1 MDVWERDNEG
11 VLSVEEVKNTFMMFF
26 FPFPFLSQMKSV
38 VKRIMKTLNTTL
50 WLKIK
55 EKKKRNIE
63 MTGLSEFHVSDVQA
77 SPFINLPLNL
87 FN

>member
-1 MDVWERDNEG
+1 
-11 VLSVEEVKNTFMMFF
+11 
-26 FPFPFLSQMKSV
+26 MKSV

-77 SPFINLPLNL
+77 SSFINLPLNL

>member
-1 MDVWERDNEG
+1 
-11 VLSVEEVKNTFMMFF
+11 
-26 FPFPFLSQMKSV
+26 MKSV

>member
-1 MDVWERDNEG
+1 
-11 VLSVEEVKNTFMMFF
+11 
-26 FPFPFLSQMKSV
+26 MKSV

-55 EKKKRNIE
+55 KKKKRNIE
-63 MTGLSEFHVSDVQA
+63 MTGLSEFRVSDVQA